1 MVSNQ
6 SYDLFKFVIITSHQL
21 DSMSFREIFTYK
33 TKSAQAM
40 DCIGMGSTAF
50 IALAYTVHNESGP
63 IVIVSEG
70 SPVFQ
75 VQHKENTDETVIKV
89 VQYFRE
95 LHLNRVY
102 LM

>member
-1 MVSNQ
+1 MN
-6 SYDLFKFVIITSHQL
+6 
-21 DSMSFREIFTYK
+21 FREIYTYK

-40 DCIGMGSTAF
+40 DCIGMGNTAF
-50 IALAYTVHNESGP
+50 IALAYTVHNEGGP
-63 IVIVSEG
+63 IEIVSEG

-75 VQHKENTDETVIKV
+75 VQHRENSDETVIKV
-89 VQYFRE
+89 VQYFTE

>member
-1 MVSNQ
+1 M
-6 SYDLFKFVIITSHQL
+6 DE
-21 DSMSFREIFTYK
+21 MRFREIYEYN

-40 DCIGMGSTAF
+40 DCISMGSKAF
-50 IALAYTVHNESGP
+50 IALAYSVHSEAGP

-75 VQHKENTDETVIKV
+75 VQQKANSDETVVEV
-89 VQYFRE
+89 VQYFTE
-95 LHLNRVY
+95 MHLNRVY

>member
-1 MVSNQ
+1 M
-6 SYDLFKFVIITSHQL
+6 
-21 DSMSFREIFTYK
+21 DSLNFREIYTYK

-40 DCIGMGSTAF
+40 DCLGMGSTAF
-50 IALAYTVHNESGP
+50 IALAYTVHNEGAP

-75 VQHKENTDETVIKV
+75 VQQKENSFETVIKV
-89 VQYFRE
+89 VQYFTE